1 MRRGKAKQEAEQ
13 RFLMRQDRLR
23 ERRQRKNTNPNPSL
37 SQKRD
42 GHSGDCSPAESK
54 GAAAGFFSAVK

>member
-1 MRRGKAKQEAEQ
+1 
-13 RFLMRQDRLR
+13 MRQDRLR